1 MKTKIKNGVLD
12 NLEDAGI
19 IDITTNKQETMMQN
33 RDANVSIT
41 YQLVEANVG
50 NDGYT
55 QCVHLC
61 TITDKATGE
70 VLATK
75 AVPNRE
81 ESANCDLS
89 SLISITP
96 VPTDLPAPDPAEEE

>member
-1 MKTKIKNGVLD
+1 
-12 NLEDAGI
+12 
-19 IDITTNKQETMMQN
+19 MQN
-33 RDANVSIT
+33 RDANVSLT
-41 YQLVEANVG
+41 YQLVEAQVG

-55 QCVHLC
+55 DCIHLC

-75 AVPNRE
+75 AVRQRE

-89 SLISITP
+89 SLTSITP

>member
-1 MKTKIKNGVLD
+1 
-12 NLEDAGI
+12 
-19 IDITTNKQETMMQN
+19 MQN
-33 RDANVSIT
+33 RDANVAIT
-41 YQLVEANVG
+41 YQLVEAQVG

-55 QCVHLC
+55 NCVHLC

-75 AVPNRE
+75 VVSERV

-89 SLISITP
+89 SLTSITP